1 MLITQKGKGFEAIQY
16 LECDGSNTTTHRTE
30 CEKGEFHGMCK
41 INGCTAIVVDVG
53 LFYFY
58 F

>member
-1 MLITQKGKGFEAIQY
+1 MTQKGKGFEAIQY
-16 LECDGSNTTTHRTE
+16 LECNGSNTTTHRTE

-41 INGCTAIVVDVG
+41 INGCTVIVVDVG